1 MTVKTAVPKYD
12 IKDLTLADQGKR
24 RTEWAERSMPVLRQI
39 RARFA
44 KEQPLKGLKLSGCLH
59 VTTET
64 ANLMMTLRAAGAE
77 IALCASNPLST
88 QDDVAA
94 HLVRDHGVHVYAIKG
109 EDHETYYTHIAQTLA
124 FGPQMTQDDGADL
137 VGALHMIALDRLDDL
152 APPIR
157 SWVEELTPAQRKA
170 LVAGVRGSTEETTTG
185 VIRLKAM
192 AKEGVLQ
199 FPIIAVNDSDTK
211 HMFDNRYGTGQST
224 LDGVIRATNILLAG
238 STVVVAGYG
247 WCGRGVASRARGA
260 GAHVIV
266 TEVDPIPALEARMD
280 GFEVRPMADAAPL
293 GDLFITLTGNVN
305 VVRPEHFSAMKDGAI
320 VCNSG
325 HFNVE
330 LDLEGLARIASG
342 RREVRNMVEEFMVK
356 GRRIM
361 VLGEGRLINLA
372 AAEGH
377 PASVMDMSFAN
388 QALAA
393 EVLAKD
399 AARMSKAVHRLPAA
413 VDQEIA
419 RLKLQSM
426 GISIDALTPEQ
437 VEYLASW
444 DAGT

>member
-1 MTVKTAVPKYD
+1 MTVQTAAAKYD
-12 IKDLTLADQGKR
+12 IKDLTLADEGRR

-39 RARFA
+39 RTRFA
-44 KEQPLKGLKLSGCLH
+44 KEQPLRGLKVSACLH

-64 ANLMMTLRAAGAE
+64 ANLMQTLRAAGAE
-77 IALCASNPLST
+77 VALCASNPLST

-124 FGPQMTQDDGADL
+124 FGPQLTQDDGADL
-137 VGALHMIALDRLDDL
+137 VGSLHMIALNRLDDL

-157 SWVEELTPAQRKA
+157 RWVEGLSPAERKA
-170 LVAGVRGSTEETTTG
+170 LVADVQGSTEETTTG

-199 FPIIAVNDSDTK
+199 FPIIAVNDSNTK

-224 LDGVIRATNILLAG
+224 LDGVIRATNLLLAG
-238 STVVVAGYG
+238 STVVVSGYG

-266 TEVDPIPALEARMD
+266 TEVDPVPALEARMD
-280 GFEVRPMADAAPL
+280 GFEVLPMAEAAPI
-293 GDLFITLTGNVN
+293 GDLFITLTGNIH
-305 VVRPEHFSAMKDGAI
+305 VVRPEHFAAMKDGAI

-330 LDLEGLARIASG
+330 LDLDGLARISSG
-342 RREVRNMVEEFMVK
+342 RRYVREMVEEFVVK

-361 VLGEGRLINLA
+361 VLAEGRLINLA

-393 EVLAKD
+393 EVLAKESGQ
-399 AARMSKAVHRLPAA
+399 MSRAVHRLPLH

-426 GISIDALTPEQ
+426 GISIDALTAEQ